1 MPAFLGNLSTT
12 EILVVGIV
20 AVLIFGKRLPEVA
33 SQTFGQLRRLRQG
46 MDQFR
51 RETGID
57 REMRSIEHTLG
68 DLQRDVTIEHRPAA
82 SSSPSIPRAP
92 AIPPPPIRPP
102 DPVLPTPL
110 RPLPAPQPPEVT
122 ASETPPPA
130 PEAPAPHPQEP
141 EPGS

>member
-1 MPAFLGNLSTT
+1 VPAFLGNLSTT

-57 REMRSIEHTLG
+57 REMRAIEHTMG
-68 DLQRDVTIEHRPAA
+68 DLQREATIDPRPA
-82 SSSPSIPRAP
+82 PSAP
-92 AIPPPPIRPP
+92 APVHRAA

-110 RPLPAPQPPEVT
+110 RPLPAPVPPPD
-122 ASETPPPA
+122 AAGETPPA
-130 PEAPAPHPQEP
+130 TAGEAPPSAPGPATPQES
-141 EPGS
+141 EPG